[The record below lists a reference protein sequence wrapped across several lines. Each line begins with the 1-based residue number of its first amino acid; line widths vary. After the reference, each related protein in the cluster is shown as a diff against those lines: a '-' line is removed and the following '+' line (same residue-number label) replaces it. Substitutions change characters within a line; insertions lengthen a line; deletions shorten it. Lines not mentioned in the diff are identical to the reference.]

1 MMNKEQQQAILHIT
15 AQYTDEV
22 RAGQHPKL
30 GDYLARYPHYADEIA
45 DFVAYFHAFE
55 EEMVVG
61 ETMEAT
67 REAFR
72 EDDTFPQ
79 LLEEFHIAAEAA
91 IDHILRELEDISVV
105 EKARALKAPVTDLQ
119 RVAEAQE
126 NYRLNE
132 RDDKM

>member
-1 MMNKEQQQAILHIT
+1 MMNREREHALLRIT
-15 AQYTDEV
+15 AQYTDEA

-30 GDYLARYPHYADEIA
+30 GDYLARYPQYADEIA

-55 EEMVVG
+55 EEMIVG

-72 EDDTFPQ
+72 EDDAFSQ
-79 LLEEFHIAAEAA
+79 LLEGFHIAAEAA
-91 IDHILRELEDISVV
+91 IDSIMREQESINVV
-105 EKARALKAPVTDLQ
+105 EKVRSRKKTATDLQ

-126 NYRLNE
+126 NYQ
-132 RDDKM
+132 MP